1 MDPVLNPYSPG
12 AGLRP
17 RELAGRESEIERFGV
32 LRGRADRGLTSR
44 SVVMT
49 GLRGVG
55 KTVLLNELATQARND
70 GWIVGKVEADRG
82 AGGRPFREQVSRTL
96 NRSLRE
102 ATGASEMAVR
112 LRRALATFKSFS
124 LRTDSS
130 GSLAVGIEVEP
141 EVGRADTGSLE
152 TDLADLGIDLA
163 SAAAELGAGVGLFID
178 EMQDLPAEELAAVC
192 QACHE
197 AGQRDAQFY
206 VVGAGL
212 PSLPRSLAEARSYA
226 ERLFD
231 YWPIGALEP
240 ADAAAALTK
249 PALEAGVEWAAPA
262 VEAVTL
268 RAAGYPYFLQ
278 EFGKATWDFAPGPSI
293 TAADSTVGIQ
303 VGLDNLD
310 HGFFKSRWERA
321 SAAERRYMRA
331 MAAGGE
337 EPSESGAVARRLA
350 KKPSSVGPTRAGL
363 IGKGLAYAPEHG
375 LVAFTVP
382 GMADY
387 INRQPTD

>member
-1 MDPVLNPYSPG
+1 
-12 AGLRP
+12 
-17 RELAGRESEIERFGV
+17 
-32 LRGRADRGLTSR
+32 
-44 SVVMT
+44 MT

-82 AGGRPFREQVSRTL
+82 AGGRSFREQVSRTL

-102 ATGASEMAVR
+102 ATGASQLADR

-130 GSLAVGIEVEP
+130 GNLAVGIEVEP
-141 EVGRADTGSLE
+141 ELGRADTGSLE

-163 SAAAELGAGVGLFID
+163 AAASELGAGVGLFID
-178 EMQDLPAEELAAVC
+178 EMQDLSAEELAAVC

-197 AGQRDAQFY
+197 AGQREAQFY

-212 PSLPRSLAEARSYA
+212 PSLPRALAEARSYA
-226 ERLFD
+226 EGLFD
-231 YWPIGALEP
+231 YWPIGAP
-240 ADAAAALTK
+240 AAALVK
-249 PALEAGVEWAAPA
+249 PALEAGVEWAPPA
-262 VEAVTL
+262 VDAVTL

-278 EFGKATWDFAPGPSI
+278 EFGKATWDFAPGPTI
-293 TAADSTVGIQ
+293 TPEDATVGIH

-310 HGFFKSRWERA
+310 HGFFRSRWERA
-321 SAAERRYMRA
+321 SAAERRYMGA

-337 EPSESGAVARRLA
+337 EPSESGAVARRLG
-350 KKPSSVGPTRAGL
+350 KKLSSVGPTRAGL
-363 IGKGLAYAPEHG
+363 ISKGLAYAPEHG

-382 GMADY
+382 GMADF
-387 INRQPTD
+387 INRQPTE